1 MAMITTQMLTNAE
14 ETKKGTIF
22 RMLDLDADGAI
33 AKEELEK
40 ILIDDNRGTAEDV
53 EQIMHNFDNN
63 RNGNIT
69 YTEFLTGSID

>member
-63 RNGNIT
+63 RNFDSKI
-69 YTEFLTGSID
+69 E